1 MVNERKT
8 EIKVGLTTIISL
20 AVFIW
25 IMAWAKNFLVTTN
38 DVVITIYFE
47 NVSGLEVDDDV
58 TVRGLRIGFVK
69 DISLDRNIIIVKIS
83 VNSNLDL
90 RKDAEFWL
98 VTVDLMGDKKI
109 EIYPGNSNDKLDLS
123 LIHTGRFQPDLSAM
137 METIG
142 AMKDDLFSIVDDI
155 KISLRAINGYLT
167 DEKIKTDFK
176 TTLSNLHSLT
186 AKLDV
191 MLTEN
196 KENIA
201 KITENTSVLSEE
213 ARTFFDQNK
222 ENLSSSIANL
232 NSVLAKS
239 DSLVDKFNYF
249 ANETKKGKNNLGK
262 ILYDDSLMI
271 SLSESMARLKDISKI
286 LLEQLQ
292 KDGVKVDASIW

>member
-69 DISLDRNIIIVKIS
+69 DISLDRNIILVKIS

-249 ANETKKGKNNLGK
+249 AAETKNEKNNLGK
-262 ILYDDSLMI
+262 ILYDDSLMV
-271 SLSESMARLKDISKI
+271 SLTETMTRLKDISKI